1 MSIDERDALLELLH
15 VLMRIVFRYCKEAEK
30 VELLAQ
36 WRESY
41 DILCA
46 NKCSADKST

>member
-1 MSIDERDALLELLH
+1 MTIDERDALLNILN
-15 VLMRIVFRYCKEAEK
+15 VMIRIAFRHCGTAEK

-41 DILCA
+41 EILCA
-46 NKCSADKST
+46 NKCSTDNPT